1 MGKLTLVLLA
11 IHVRHLKFLIVYLK
25 VSDWIVDFHTPGG
38 VDRDGWQYA
47 TDFPSQY
54 HGKKQFTDYVRR
66 RRWFRRCQL
75 TTSGPWQELGNT
87 KLVDVSLYVRL
98 SPLSLGFSK
107 LYESSDLYLKCFK
120 FLIRRLGSP
129 ARTLLSMSGQLLQT
143 VRLCSDEEFR
153 NLAQWC
159 DYFNILVLNIAT
171 YSIISEFS

>member
-1 MGKLTLVLLA
+1 MNEKY
-11 IHVRHLKFLIVYLK
+11 FDFSK

-87 KLVDVSLYVRL
+87 KLIDVSLYVR
-98 SPLSLGFSK
+98 F
-107 LYESSDLYLKCFK
+107 YN
-120 FLIRRLGSP
+120 R
-129 ARTLLSMSGQLLQT
+129 
-143 VRLCSDEEFR
+143 
-153 NLAQWC
+153 
-159 DYFNILVLNIAT
+159 
-171 YSIISEFS
+171 